1 MIRALGHAAT
11 EISRRVEPLA
21 APLAGP
27 TAGEVLSALAV
38 AVHAQVTVDRLRHMI
53 YAYRDEATV
62 CPPGAGLL
70 ALAGEVADDGEH
82 PAVVVIAGRQAQFVV
97 DV

>member
-1 MIRALGHAAT
+1 MLVGATCRA
-11 EISRRVEPLA
+11 
-21 APLAGP
+21 

-38 AVHAQVTVDRLRHMI
+38 AAVHAQVTVDRLRHMI
-53 YAYRDEATV
+53 YAYRDEAAV